1 MQNNKYAKLFE
12 PMKIGK
18 MNLKNRLVMSPMGT
32 FTPQQDGTE
41 SEEGMKY
48 YEERARGGIGMIIV
62 GSSFLNEMTAQ
73 GGYTLGLD
81 NNRALP
87 KATVLCERVQRW
99 GTKICLSMGPGTG
112 RNGMPGI
119 GERVPISA
127 SEVPSFYDPNLICRA
142 LTVEEIHELLD
153 LWVQASQFAV
163 NAGFDA
169 IEVHAHSG
177 YLIDQFMSPIWNKRT
192 DEYGGSL
199 ENRLRFPVEIVQTI
213 RKTVGPDMPILF
225 RIALDHKFPGG
236 RTVEDSMPLLEGL
249 EKAGVDAFDVDA
261 NAYESLD
268 YVFPTAYLGEAC
280 MAYVCEEA
288 RKHVSVPI
296 MNSGNH
302 SPETA
307 LELINSG
314 NCDFAMFGRQA
325 IADPQFPNKL
335 MENRREDIRP
345 CIICNEE
352 CIGRIWG
359 RFTQLSCAV
368 NPKVGFETYMK
379 VEKTENPKN
388 IVVIGGGPGGL
399 EAAYTA
405 ARKGHKVT
413 LYEKSDKLGGV
424 LGVIATAPF
433 KKRIREL
440 IAWYERQL
448 DKLGVSIKLNT
459 EIKPDDAIL
468 EAADRIF
475 VATGSVPI
483 ELPIKGIHCENV
495 VGVIDAHEN
504 GVKGEKIV
512 VCGGGSSGCDIALEL
527 AMEGKDVTIIE
538 MLDELA
544 QDAMAVNKFSIMRLL
559 GENNVTIL
567 TNSEVIE
574 IDCDGA
580 TIKKKDGSTEK
591 ILGDTIITAFGQESD
606 TAMPDA
612 MRQKYNTKTTVIGDA
627 EKVSRAASAIRMGF
641 YAAMAVE

>member
-1 MQNNKYAKLFE
+1 MQNNKYAKLFD

-18 MNLKNRLVMSPMGT
+18 MHLKNRLVMSPMGT

-87 KATVLCERVQRW
+87 KATVLCERVKRW

-142 LTVEEIHELLD
+142 LTVEEIHELLE

-236 RTVEDSMPLLEGL
+236 RTIEDSMPLLEGL

-379 VEKTENPKN
+379 VEKTDNPKN

-399 EAAYTA
+399 EAAYTSA
-405 ARKGHKVT
+405 LKGHKVT

-424 LGVIATAPF
+424 LGVIATASF

-448 DKLGVSIKLNT
+448 DKLGVSIKLNM
-459 EIKPDDAIL
+459 EIKPDDAVL

-483 ELPIKGIHCENV
+483 ELPIKGITCENV

-504 GVKGEKIV
+504 GVKGDKIV

-559 GENNVTIL
+559 AENNVTIL

-591 ILGDTIITAFGQESD
+591 ILGDTIITAFGQESN

-627 EKVSRAASAIRMGF
+627 EKVSRASSAIRSGF